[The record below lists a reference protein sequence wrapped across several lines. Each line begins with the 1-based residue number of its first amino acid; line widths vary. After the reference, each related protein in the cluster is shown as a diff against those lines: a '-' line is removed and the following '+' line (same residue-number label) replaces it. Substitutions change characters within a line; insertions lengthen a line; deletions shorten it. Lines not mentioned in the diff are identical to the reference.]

1 MVAMD
6 ISIIYRSE
14 QAKYAKHQQKA
25 VKQPKLYFSIITDGM
40 DQAKTSLPHIPS
52 NPKCLAGEYS
62 LPTHLTGVNIH
73 GMQPV
78 IFIDWGQFPHDSNL
92 TINVIL
98 QIIVRYKVCT
108 YM

>member
-1 MVAMD
+1 
-6 ISIIYRSE
+6 
-14 QAKYAKHQQKA
+14 
-25 VKQPKLYFSIITDGM
+25 M

-52 NPKCLAGEYS
+52 NPKCFAGEYS

-73 GMQPV
+73 GKQPV

-98 QIIVRYKVCT
+98 QITVHYKVHILCMCLHLELHMIM
-108 YM
+108 YLLG